1 MQKKKILML
10 YVLAGEGH
18 LAICKSIRDA
28 LNTYYINEFD
38 IRIEDAI
45 PPKNKLLK
53 FISEDTYQFL
63 SSYAT
68 PIYGFIYYFSHLNLI
83 NNINVSM
90 ISKQLKNYIS
100 ELIKE
105 FNPNLII
112 VSHPLIIQAVYE
124 ACKLVNLNIP
134 IINTVLDLKP
144 GPWYF
149 NNKNVISMVPNNEIK
164 ELAIKKYK
172 IPETNI
178 VVIPPPL
185 KKGFYEV
192 WSKEERKIHKE
203 KLGFR
208 GDKKLVLLAG
218 GGVGLP
224 YGEFVFKEILKIDAD
239 IDIAL
244 VCGRNNILK
253 KIAEKLY
260 KIFNK
265 IPERVVK
272 IYGFIDFMPELMHC
286 SELVITKAGYSG
298 IFEALTL
305 RKPLIISYYILGQES
320 GNAEFIKKHKVGY
333 IIKSA
338 KKIAQKTKEILTNE
352 NLELMLRENIIKLNL
367 ENGYEKIANLVK
379 KLIENK
385 I

>member
-1 MQKKKILML
+1 MSKGKILMF

-28 LNTYYINEFD
+28 INLHFPGEYE

-63 SSYAT
+63 SAYAT
-68 PIYGFIYYFSHLNLI
+68 PIYGLVYYLSHLKLINDINVLAITKQIKKYIKNLI
-83 NNINVSM
+83 
-90 ISKQLKNYIS
+90 
-100 ELIKE
+100 EE
-105 FNPNLII
+105 FKPDI
-112 VSHPLIIQAVYE
+112 VVISHPLIIKAVYD
-124 ACKLVNLNIP
+124 AVKATNLNP
-134 IINTVLDLKP
+134 YIINTVLDLKP

-149 NNKNVISMVPNNEIK
+149 INKDIFSMVPNDEIK
-164 ELAIKKYK
+164 ELATKKYK
-172 IPETNI
+172 IPHEKI
-178 VVIPPPL
+178 IVIPPPL
-185 KKGFYEV
+185 KKEFYEV
-192 WSKEERKIHKE
+192 WTKEERKIHKE

-224 YGEFVFKEILKIDAD
+224 YGEFVFKEILKLDAD

-244 VCGRNNILK
+244 VCGRNSMLMKN
-253 KIAEKLY
+253 AEKLY

-265 IPERVVK
+265 NSNRIVK
-272 IYGFIDFMPELMHC
+272 IYGFINFMAELMHC
-286 SELVITKAGYSG
+286 AELVITKAGFSG

-305 RKPLIISYYILGQES
+305 RKPLIISYYILGQET
-320 GNAEFIKKHKVGY
+320 GNAEFVKIHNAGF
-333 IIKSA
+333 IIKNS
-338 KKIAQKTKEILTNE
+338 KKIAQKTKEILSNE
-352 NLELMLRENIIKLNL
+352 TLEMSLRENIIKLNL
-367 ENGYEKIANLVK
+367 KNGYEIIANFIK
-379 KLIENK
+379 NLIENK